1 MRTGKDKLIKL
12 LLIKENDCNSLE
24 LYLEKMAAK
33 GWMFESTS
41 PIAHFLQFKK
51 CEPKKV
57 KFYVDIFEEYSKDMA
72 SGYNLPEYIGMCEE
86 AGWNYISEIPT
97 PQTGFPSEYSF
108 QVFVSEDSSA
118 LPIQTNDFFKVEP
131 ILKSSLPILFISII
145 LCFYCSYKLLIKNA
159 DDIYQLNYFYI
170 IFLYIVLNPIL
181 YGIELFIWQFRAKR
195 DLLNQNSLRYTS
207 LKSLTIKTAIL
218 KLEILLFISC
228 IVLLFLLVYADF
240 YNFTLVENYLKVM
253 SVIIIISNLIYI
265 AEVIRENVVS
275 IDKIN

>member
-1 MRTGKDKLIKL
+1 MRTGKDELIKL

-33 GWMFESTS
+33 GWMLESTS
-41 PIAHFLQFKK
+41 PIVHFLQFKK
-51 CEPKKV
+51 CEPEKV
-57 KFYVDIFEEYSKDMA
+57 KFYVDIFEEYSKDMV

-86 AGWNYISEIPT
+86 SGWNYITEIPT
-97 PQTGFPSEYSF
+97 PKTGFTSEYSF
-108 QVFVSEDSSA
+108 QVFASEDLNA
-118 LPIQTNDFFKVEP
+118 PPIQTNDFFKIEP
-131 ILKSSLPILFISII
+131 ILKSSLSVLFLSII
-145 LCFYCSYKLLIKNA
+145 LCFYCSYNLLIKNT
-159 DDIYQLNYFYI
+159 DDLYQLNYLYI

-207 LKSLTIKTAIL
+207 LKSLNIKTAIL

-228 IVLLFLLVYADF
+228 IVLLFLLVYTDF
-240 YNFTLVENYLKVM
+240 YNFALVENYLKVM
-253 SVIIIISNLIYI
+253 SIVIIISNLIYI
-265 AEVIRENVVS
+265 AEIIRENVVP

>member
-1 MRTGKDKLIKL
+1 M
-12 LLIKENDCNSLE
+12 
-24 LYLEKMAAK
+24 
-33 GWMFESTS
+33 
-41 PIAHFLQFKK
+41 
-51 CEPKKV
+51 
-57 KFYVDIFEEYSKDMA
+57 
-72 SGYNLPEYIGMCEE
+72 
-86 AGWNYISEIPT
+86 
-97 PQTGFPSEYSF
+97 
-108 QVFVSEDSSA
+108 
-118 LPIQTNDFFKVEP
+118 
-131 ILKSSLPILFISII
+131 
-145 LCFYCSYKLLIKNA
+145 
-159 DDIYQLNYFYI
+159 
-170 IFLYIVLNPIL
+170 L

>member
-33 GWMFESTS
+33 GWMFESTT

-86 AGWNYISEIPT
+86 SGWNYISEIPT
-97 PQTGFPSEYSF
+97 PQTAFPSEYSF
-108 QVFVSEDSSA
+108 QVFVSEDSDA

-131 ILKSSLPILFISII
+131 ILKSSLSILFISII
-145 LCFYCSYKLLIKNA
+145 LCFYCSYQLLIKNT
-159 DDIYQLNYFYI
+159 DDLSQFNYFYI
-170 IFLYIVLNPIL
+170 IFLYIALNPMI

-195 DLLNQNSLRYTS
+195 DLLNQNSLRFTS
-207 LKSLTIKTAIL
+207 LKSLNIKTAIL

-228 IVLLFLLVYADF
+228 LVFLFLLVYTDF
-240 YNFTLVENYLKVM
+240 YNFALVENYLKAI

-265 AEVIRENVVS
+265 AEIIRENIVP